1 MINLYNLSGN
11 VFKHIVHD
19 SAEAIYEDPIWIDL
33 LNITPEEEARVEKYI
48 GINIPTR
55 EELKQIEISQ
65 RLYHAHG
72 ALHMTAII
80 VAQAE
85 TTMPESQAVTFILY
99 KNHFITV
106 RYSQLRTFK
115 TFSSYITKNNQ
126 EHIVN
131 AHGVFTGLIDTTIG
145 RIGDILE
152 AARENIDNAAHVIFQ
167 AGADSVSNKIQ
178 NINYKDVMEKIGCNG
193 RLISK
198 SRESLVSLDRAL
210 TYALQSNAIAFNPE
224 TILKLQVLL
233 KDISSLSDYA
243 NFLSGETTF
252 LLDAT
257 LGMINIEQ
265 NKIIKIMSVMAS
277 IFLPPTLIASI
288 YGMNFHIMPEL
299 GWKYGY
305 IYAVTLMVVAIF
317 APYKYCKKQGW
328 F

>member
-1 MINLYNLSGN
+1 MINLYTLSGH
-11 VFKHIVHD
+11 VFKQVVHD
-19 SAEAIYEDPIWIDL
+19 SAESIYEDPMWIDL
-33 LNITPEEEARVEKYI
+33 LNITPEEEARVESYL
-48 GINIPTR
+48 GIDIPTR
-55 EELKQIEISQ
+55 AELKQIEISQ

-72 ALHMTAII
+72 ALYMTAII

-85 TTMPESQAVTFILY
+85 TTMPESQSVTFILY
-99 KNHFITV
+99 KNYFITV

-115 TFSSYITKNNQ
+115 TFSTHITKNKQ
-126 EHIVN
+126 EGIAN
-131 AHGVFTGLIDTTIG
+131 AHSIFTGLMDVTIG

-167 AGADSVSNKIQ
+167 ASAHAVGNKMQ
-178 NINYKDVMEKIGCNG
+178 NIDYKDVMDKIGCNG

-198 SRESLVSLDRAL
+198 ARESLVSLDRVI
-210 TYALQSNAIAFNPE
+210 TYAIQSNVVGLNPNI
-224 TILKLQVLL
+224 TSKLQVLL
-233 KDISSLSDYA
+233 KDITSLSDYA
-243 NFLSGETTF
+243 NFLSSETTF

-288 YGMNFHIMPEL
+288 YGMNFNIMPEL
-299 GWKYGY
+299 SWKYGY
-305 IYAVTLMVVAIF
+305 PYAITLMVLSIF
-317 APYKYCKKQGW
+317 LPYKYCKKQGW